1 MIDVKHLIENPDQ
14 YRASQTARGAD
25 VAAVDRMIEADTSR
39 RASIAS
45 FEELRA
51 EQKAFGKRVA
61 QAQGEEKQALLAEVK
76 ELAAQVKAAEAAA
89 GEAEAALAR
98 ASIKAEVGA
107 IETHHNPV
115 RIWGP
120 IRRLDGWEEVREWE
134 LGTASMTIWAYDDSF
149 LRDVAFW

>member
-89 GEAEAALAR
+89 GEAEAALAEEQR
-98 ASIKAEVGA
+98 SFPNLIV
-107 IETHHNPV
+107 
-115 RIWGP
+115 
-120 IRRLDGWEEVREWE
+120 DGIPSGGEDDFDDFHPLSLLSLW
-134 LGTASMTIWAYDDSF
+134 LLKGTCPATTTMPSPHSS
-149 LRDVAFW
+149 